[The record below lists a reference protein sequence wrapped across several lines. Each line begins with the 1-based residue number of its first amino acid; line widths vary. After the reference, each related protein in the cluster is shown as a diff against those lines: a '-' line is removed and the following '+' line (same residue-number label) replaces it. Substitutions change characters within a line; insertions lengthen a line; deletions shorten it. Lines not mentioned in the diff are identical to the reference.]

1 MKTPRIK
8 QLLLLSMIFLIS
20 PVLSATEVKL
30 NHEGISLNANLEKTE
45 NWTSG
50 PVVLMTHGT
59 LAHSK
64 MEIMTTL
71 QGLLK
76 EQGISSLS
84 INLGLGITQRKE
96 FYDCPTP
103 HTHKHT
109 DAIDEIGVWLN
120 WLKKEKVQQVVLLG
134 HSRGGNQTA
143 WFAAEHDE
151 PIIKKVVLIAPA
163 IHNLE
168 EEKKSYK
175 KRYNKDLQPLINKAQ
190 ALVSAGKGSS
200 QLQNIDFIYCADT
213 TATADSFVSYYN
225 DNPNQNSLHL
235 MPKIKKPLLVFAG
248 SEDKVTKNLDKL
260 GVPLAEKHGF
270 QFEVID
276 GSDHYFRDLYADELV
291 EIITEFIGE

>member
-1 MKTPRIK
+1 MTTPRIK
-8 QLLLLSMIFLIS
+8 QLFLLSLIFLIS
-20 PVLSATEVKL
+20 PALSATEVNLTHK
-30 NHEGISLNANLEKTE
+30 GISLNANLEKTD

-50 PVVLMTHGT
+50 PVVLITHGT

-64 MEIMTTL
+64 MEIMETL
-71 QGLLK
+71 QDLLK

-84 INLGLGITQRKE
+84 INLGLGITQRE
-96 FYDCPTP
+96 GFYDCATA

-120 WLKKEKVQQVVLLG
+120 WLKKEKAQQVILLG

-151 PIIKKVVLIAPA
+151 PIIKKVILIAPA
-163 IHNLE
+163 LHNLE
-168 EEKKSYK
+168 EEKEDYK
-175 KRYNKDLQPLINKAQ
+175 KRYKKDLQPLINKAQ
-190 ALVSAGKGSS
+190 ALVSSGKGSS

-225 DNPNQNSLHL
+225 DNPNQNSLNL

-248 SEDKVTKNLDKL
+248 TEDKVTKNLDKL
-260 GVPLAEKHGF
+260 GAPLAEKHGF

-276 GSDHYFRDLYADELV
+276 DADHYFRDLYADELV